1 MNISGI
7 RPKPGFYESW
17 QFGQE
22 KEGKMKEQSKRFNP
36 DELAANRKKE
46 MDEIMAKLSDGVTA
60 CANSDEFR
68 RLLDTMARFPRYS
81 LNNNLLIMMQKPDA
95 TLCQSFTGWREMN
108 RFVKKGE
115 KGIRILA
122 PAPDKKNVEKDVLD
136 AAGRP
141 VIDGDGNPVKESTEV
156 KMMAFKPVSTFD
168 ISQTDGEPLP
178 TVGVDELVGNI
189 EGYPTLF
196 EAIKAVT
203 PVPVEFEDITT
214 GAKGYYNKAENRI
227 AINDG
232 MSEVQNVKTLLHE
245 GKPSR
250 ADKEVEAESV
260 AYVVCQHF
268 GINTSD
274 YSFAYIAGWA
284 EGKDMNQL
292 KESLDTI
299 RKAAGDMIT
308 AIDEKV
314 FELVGEKDS
323 VLEKLSK
330 TKCESKN
337 EVATHK
343 NREYSQVV

>member
-22 KEGKMKEQSKRFNP
+22 KEDKMKEQSKRFNP

-122 PAPDKKNVEKDVLD
+122 PAPYKKNVEKDVLD

-156 KMMAFKPVSTFD
+156 KMMAFKP
-168 ISQTDGEPLP
+168 
-178 TVGVDELVGNI
+178 
-189 EGYPTLF
+189 
-196 EAIKAVT
+196 
-203 PVPVEFEDITT
+203 
-214 GAKGYYNKAENRI
+214 
-227 AINDG
+227 
-232 MSEVQNVKTLLHE
+232 
-245 GKPSR
+245 
-250 ADKEVEAESV
+250 
-260 AYVVCQHF
+260 
-268 GINTSD
+268 
-274 YSFAYIAGWA
+274 SFFY
-284 EGKDMNQL
+284 L
-292 KESLDTI
+292 
-299 RKAAGDMIT
+299 
-308 AIDEKV
+308 
-314 FELVGEKDS
+314 
-323 VLEKLSK
+323 
-330 TKCESKN
+330 
-337 EVATHK
+337 
-343 NREYSQVV
+343 